1 MLKGI
6 AASSGIAIA
15 KVYKLQQPVLNIE
28 KKECDSATEVAKF
41 QAALVKTQA
50 DIEAVKAKT
59 FGGRTGDFRRS
70 SNDGERSGTV
80 RTDRGNDQE

>member
-28 KKECDSATEVAKF
+28 MLQRGGSREVPGCPGQDA
-41 QAALVKTQA
+41 
-50 DIEAVKAKT
+50 
-59 FGGRTGDFRRS
+59 GGY
-70 SNDGERSGTV
+70 
-80 RTDRGNDQE
+80 